1 MEELTKNINFKKIG
15 TISFVVA
22 ISVLSYYSLSAYKT
36 YLEIKEIKKNAN

>member
-22 ISVLSYYSLSAYKT
+22 ISVLTYYSLSAYKT
-36 YLEIKEIKKNAN
+36 YLEIKEIKKDAN